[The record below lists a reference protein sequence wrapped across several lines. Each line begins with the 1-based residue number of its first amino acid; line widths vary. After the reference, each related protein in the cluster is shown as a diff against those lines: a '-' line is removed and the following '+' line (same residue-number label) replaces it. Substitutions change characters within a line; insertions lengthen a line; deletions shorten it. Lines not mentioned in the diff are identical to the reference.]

1 MSSMSLND
9 LTDVTI
15 SNPTI
20 DQKIAYNGTQ
30 WVNYYAKVLLTY
42 DTFFQG
48 KTITISQGGSSS
60 TVTLPLNETEAML
73 LVPSKGEYGI
83 TYTESGHT
91 YSSSVDVV
99 DSGELYYATLLS
111 VDTINVTLYSATGD
125 TLTYTDADGVQKT
138 AVFDTN
144 SSSKL
149 VTLSIIPSG
158 ISITFTSTVALDP
171 NDCVPE
177 DAEVNAGRLLGGYY
191 SRTITVNS
199 QTTEIYVMPDGALY
213 WYGWMKNNEFEKITP
228 TNGWTWMGSSDYS
241 LGVAY
246 WDKNVML
253 NNHTSSDPNRDHWT
267 KIVGTST
274 SSKKTG
280 LSSLYVVA
288 SSGGKN
294 GYIVLQTS
302 KNVYSNGNMTDKLA
316 SVVINSPN
324 GVRARKTFDLSDYI
338 SNQYYINF
346 LGYIGYDNNVW
357 ALVVTEAE

>member
-1 MSSMSLND
+1 MSSMTLND

-15 SNPTI
+15 SNPI
-20 DQKIAYNGTQ
+20 VDQRIVYDGSK
-30 WVNYYAKVLLTY
+30 WVNYFAKVMLSY
-42 DTFFQG
+42 DNFFKG
-48 KTITISQGGSSS
+48 KAITVTKEQYSSTIT
-60 TVTLPLNETEAML
+60 LPSNTTDYVFY
-73 LVPSKGEYGI
+73 VPSAGTYELSYEQSGYSYTASVTVEDPGEMY
-83 TYTESGHT
+83 YT
-91 YSSSVDVV
+91 
-99 DSGELYYATLLS
+99 TLLS
-111 VDTINVTLYSATGD
+111 QDTITVTLYSATGD
-125 TLTYTDADGVQKT
+125 TLTYTDADGVEKT
-138 AVFDTN
+138 AVFETD
-144 SSSKL
+144 SSSKEVEL
-149 VTLSIIPSG
+149 TIIPSG
-158 ISITFTSTVALDP
+158 IPITFTSTVALDP

-199 QTTEIYVMPDGALY
+199 QTTEIYIMPDGALY

-253 NNHTSSDPNRDHWT
+253 NNHTSSDPNRDSWT

-302 KNVYSNGNMTDKLA
+302 KNVYSNTNMTDKLA
-316 SVVINSPN
+316 SVRINSPN
-324 GVRARKTFDLSDYI
+324 GARSRKTFDLSDYI
-338 SNQYYINF
+338 FNQYYINF